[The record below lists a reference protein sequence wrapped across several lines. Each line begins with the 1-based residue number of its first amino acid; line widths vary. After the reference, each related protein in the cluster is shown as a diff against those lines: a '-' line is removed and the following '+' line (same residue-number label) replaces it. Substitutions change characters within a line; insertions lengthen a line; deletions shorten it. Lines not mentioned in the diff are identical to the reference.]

1 MASDPAFGM
10 GGFLPG
16 MLGDLMKLLKTDAP
30 LQWDLAVQLA
40 VAVAT
45 DNAAEANVDPLARI
59 RLEELVRLAE
69 LHVADVAAMTVTG
82 GGGQLRVGALSRGEW
97 ARRSLESWRPL
108 LHGIA
113 EAMSA
118 PVPTDAGEA
127 PAEVPATGDEGDE
140 GLAALFSQWSAVL
153 SPAILAM
160 QIGSV
165 VGHLARRTLG
175 QYELPLPR
183 ADDELLVVS
192 ANLDEFAADWSL
204 PLDDLRLY
212 LAIRDVSSHAVLRRD
227 HVRRRLEELLVAHAA
242 CVRPDPRALEAH
254 LGGSGGADLD
264 ELTRLLGD
272 PSAFGQIAA
281 SADLARVRTQLD
293 AFLATFAG
301 YVDWVTDTVA
311 TRIIGARA
319 AVREALLRR
328 RSDPGDESRGA
339 ENLFGLRI
347 DHDLAARGSA
357 FVHGVLERG
366 GETELA
372 KLWVVAANL
381 PTPAEVDA
389 PGLWIERVNLP
400 ELDPPS

>member
-1 MASDPAFGM
+1 M

-16 MLGDLMKLLKTDAP
+16 MLGDLLKLLKTDAP
-30 LQWDLAVQLA
+30 LQWDLALQLA

-45 DNAAEANVDPLARI
+45 DNAPEDNVDPLARI

-69 LHVADVAAMTVTG
+69 LHVADVASMTVTAQG
-82 GGGQLRVGALSRGEW
+82 TPLRVVAVSRGEW
-97 ARRSLESWRPL
+97 ARRSLETWRPL
-108 LHGIA
+108 LNEIATAMSGPVAPGASLDPSEAPFAAADDDDA
-113 EAMSA
+113 EA
-118 PVPTDAGEA
+118 
-127 PAEVPATGDEGDE
+127 

-153 SPAILAM
+153 APAMLAM

-165 VGHLARRTLG
+165 VGHLSRRSLG

-183 ADDELLVVS
+183 AEDELLIVP

-204 PLDDLRLY
+204 PTDDLRLFVA
-212 LAIRDVSSHAVLRRD
+212 LRDVASHAVLRRS
-227 HVRRRLEELLVAHAA
+227 HVQRRLHELLVAHAA
-242 CVRPDPRALEAH
+242 CVRPDPRALEAQ
-254 LGGSGGADLD
+254 LGGAADADLT

-281 SADLARVRTQLD
+281 SPDLERVRAQLD

-301 YVDWVTDTVA
+301 YVEWVTDTVA
-311 TRIIGARA
+311 SRIIGSRV
-319 AVREALLRR
+319 AVREAMRR
-328 RSDPGDESRGA
+328 RRADPGDESRGA

-347 DHDLAARGSA
+347 DHDLVARGSA
-357 FVHGVLERG
+357 FVQGVLDRG
-366 GETELA
+366 GESELS
-372 KLWVVAANL
+372 KLWVVEANL

-400 ELDPPS
+400 ELDPPVA